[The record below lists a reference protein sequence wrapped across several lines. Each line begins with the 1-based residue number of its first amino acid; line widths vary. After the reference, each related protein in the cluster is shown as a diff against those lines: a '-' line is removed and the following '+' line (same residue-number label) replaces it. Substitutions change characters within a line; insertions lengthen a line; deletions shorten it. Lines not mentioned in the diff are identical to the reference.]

1 MELNSNPTPT
11 TPTAAGT
18 NSIAS
23 LEEIRNRK
31 DALRQEISKNDANI
45 RQLWSQL
52 FVKPE
57 PFSALT
63 PSKRIS
69 SLMTTG
75 AGVLDG
81 IILGWKLYR
90 KFWKKKK

>member
-1 MELNSNPTPT
+1 MN
-11 TPTAAGT
+11 
-18 NSIAS
+18 S

-31 DALRQEISKNDANI
+31 DALRQQIDKSDSNI
-45 RQLWSQL
+45 RQLWGQL

-63 PSKRIS
+63 PTKRFSTI
-69 SLMTTG
+69 MNTG

-90 KFWKKKK
+90 KYWKKKK